1 MLSWAVSPTASSR
14 TGEIGA
20 LACSVTVAPPFAAL
34 RLALAPWA
42 NATKSRPSSSR
53 NARKKHLR
61 FNSSFGTVSFVRR
74 TSLMFVP
81 HSFAL
86 ALLMMITSAV
96 CWGSWANTYKG
107 VKSYRFEL
115 FYWDYAVGIFLISVI
130 LAFTMGSTGDD
141 PASFLNNVRAADT
154 SNFLS
159 TLAGGAIFN
168 LANLLLVAGI
178 DMAGLAI
185 AFPVSI
191 GIALVVGVVSSYIL
205 QPQGHAGMLA
215 AGVLCAVIAVVLDG
229 KAYGHLSNVN
239 RSVSKKSIVTC
250 IVSGVLMGL
259 WAPFVTRA
267 MTRGNTLGPY
277 SVGVFLTL
285 GALLS
290 CFLWNIYFMKKPLV
304 GEPVHFGDFFR
315 GPAAGHLLG
324 LVGGC
329 IWGLGTVF
337 NLVAARFSGVA
348 ISYAI
353 GQSAPM
359 VAALWRVL
367 VWKEFRGANRQAKT
381 YLTLMFLFY
390 LLAILLVSR
399 ANTAI

>member
-1 MLSWAVSPTASSR
+1 
-14 TGEIGA
+14 
-20 LACSVTVAPPFAAL
+20 
-34 RLALAPWA
+34 
-42 NATKSRPSSSR
+42 
-53 NARKKHLR
+53 
-61 FNSSFGTVSFVRR
+61 
-74 TSLMFVP
+74 MFVP
-81 HSFAL
+81 HSFIV
-86 ALLMMITSAV
+86 ALLMMITSTI

-107 VKSYRFEL
+107 VKNYRFEL

-130 LAFTMGSTGDD
+130 LAFTMGSTAND
-141 PASFLNNVRAADT
+141 PSSFLNNVHAADG
-154 SNFLS
+154 SNIVSVLI
-159 TLAGGAIFN
+159 GGAVFN

-191 GIALVVGVVSSYIL
+191 GIALVVGVVSSYVL
-205 QPQGHAGMLA
+205 QPEGHVGALA
-215 AGVLCAVIAVVLDG
+215 AGVVCAVIAVILDG
-229 KAYGHLSNVN
+229 KAYGSLSGAN

-250 IVSGVLMGL
+250 VVSGVLMGL

-267 MTRGNTLGPY
+267 MTSGNTLGPY

-304 GEPVHFGDFFR
+304 GGPVQFVDLFR
-315 GPAAGHLLG
+315 GPTAGHLLG
-324 LVGGC
+324 VIGGC

-353 GQSAPM
+353 GESAPM
-359 VAALWRVL
+359 VAALWGVL
-367 VWKEFRGANRQAKT
+367 AWKEFDGASRRAKI
-381 YLTLMFLFY
+381 YLSFMFVFY
-390 LLAILLVSR
+390 FLALLLISQ
-399 ANTAI
+399 ANTGT